1 MPGIQGRMMHQGHP
15 PDHATV
21 GECRREKYCS
31 PRLFAAPRTYGLSD
45 TCLTF
50 TQNPHRCPSEKISG
64 MRGKTGVYFLPAYY
78 NPIPLEIV
86 PVISAICFRGF
97 TSVKLG
103 ENVNY
108 ARFFANY
115 ARNPNPDHAAGTR
128 SGSCHRRRVP
138 AGKVL
143 LSPRLFAAPC
153 LGCQTP
159 PHSRS
164 CRTLDP
170 DMVKTRVFPQ
180 FCSPIYPAG
189 RSLVETGLNRPVLNR
204 ANPPSRAK
212 GAIIAIIGETA
223 SENPKNRPVRF

>member
-108 ARFFANY
+108 ARFFGNY
-115 ARNPNPDHAAGTR
+115 ARNTGPDDALGIR
-128 SGSCHRRRVP
+128 SASRHHRRVP

-143 LSPRLFAAPC
+143 LSPRLFA
-153 LGCQTP
+153 TP
-159 PHSRS
+159 RTYGLSDTRLTNIQNPHRRPSVKN
-164 CRTLDP
+164 P
-170 DMVKTRVFPQ
+170 DFRVKTRVFP
-180 FCSPIYPAG
+180 SPA
-189 RSLVETGLNRPVLNR
+189 
-204 ANPPSRAK
+204 
-212 GAIIAIIGETA
+212 
-223 SENPKNRPVRF
+223 